1 MSQHI
6 LIVEDD
12 VMIQGFLTLTL
23 EGEGYRTSA
32 VGSGSGM
39 FSVLRHEKVDLIL
52 LDLGLPDS
60 DGLDLTEEIRKTQTV
75 PIIVASARRR
85 SEDREAALALGA
97 NDYLTKPFEPRELIR
112 RVKYFLSG
120 DYINVASSEPPSIPG
135 SPAPEVSPQPRTGP
149 STMPEA
155 MTQSKAPIPDG
166 PQPSAQLAPVSLLSW
181 KPDNMVMLL
190 GGLVV
195 VAAVAGGT
203 YWYVDRM
210 GGENPFA
217 GLFSP
222 NSVEQAQ
229 EVSEPRKVDTES
241 SRRGALQP
249 PAPDPVRI
257 AQPPETVSEAENILS
272 EPVTRPTT
280 QPAPK
285 SFTESV
291 VVRPQTPDPLETTV
305 VDPPD
310 TPAVVT
316 PEIVIVRPACPQI
329 PNVDWWRFKTHA
341 QIKRF
346 VDRKHGGDW
355 QPYVDG
361 WVVRLEKLRD
371 IYDRGSAIKTGN
383 GELLQDEDLAA
394 YINQVAKRVAVTKCL
409 AEQAIT
415 EGN

>member
-60 DGLDLTEEIRKTQTV
+60 DGLDLTEEIRKTHAI

-120 DYINVASSEPPSIPG
+120 DYINGAPSEPLSVPGPPVSEATPRLTSSPS
-135 SPAPEVSPQPRTGP
+135 ATQK
-149 STMPEA
+149 A
-155 MTQSKAPIPDG
+155 MEQTKPPIPDG
-166 PQPSAQLAPVSLLSW
+166 PQSSAQPAPVSMLSW
-181 KPDNMVMLL
+181 KLDNMVLLL
-190 GGLVV
+190 GILVV
-195 VAAVAGGT
+195 VVVTAGGT

-210 GGENPFA
+210 GGRNPFA
-217 GLFSP
+217 DLLSP
-222 NSVEQAQ
+222 NSGQQ
-229 EVSEPRKVDTES
+229 GQDVSESHMVETES

-257 AQPPETVSEAENILS
+257 AEPPEIVSEAEDTLS
-272 EPVTRPTT
+272 KPVTKPAP

-291 VVRPQTPDPLETTV
+291 VVRPQTPDPLETIA

-310 TPAVVT
+310 TPVVAT
-316 PEIVIVRPACPQI
+316 PETVPVRPACPQV

-341 QIKRF
+341 QIKRY
-346 VDRKHGGDW
+346 VGRKHGGDW

-361 WVVRLEKLRD
+361 WSARLEKLRD
-371 IYDRGSAIKTGN
+371 IYARGSAIRTGN
-383 GELLQDEDLAA
+383 GELLQDEELAA

-409 AEQAIT
+409 AEQAII